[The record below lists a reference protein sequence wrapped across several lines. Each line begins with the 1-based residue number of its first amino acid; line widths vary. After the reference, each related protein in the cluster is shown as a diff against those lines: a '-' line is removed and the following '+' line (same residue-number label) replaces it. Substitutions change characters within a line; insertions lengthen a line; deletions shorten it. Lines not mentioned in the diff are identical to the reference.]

1 MARGDKGF
9 HKLSKEEHLARS
21 RKGGLATA
29 ARRRGHVLPFRGTIL
44 DVMAAAGLVGTTW
57 RAWHAFLAAL
67 FRLKLDAEQLA
78 TFQRHTERDDP
89 PVLHLIREAWMSV
102 GRRGGKS
109 IIAAVVG
116 LFKAVTF
123 DASQLARGE
132 TAVVMLLAADR
143 RQARTVLN
151 YLKGLCSLPE
161 FKDFVFR
168 VLADRIEFRTGV
180 NVEVHTA
187 SYRTTRG
194 YTLVGIICDEIAF
207 WRTDDGSANP
217 DSEVLAALRPGMAT
231 VPGALLLCL
240 SSPYA
245 AKGELFKAHERYFGR
260 PEPRVLCWNA
270 DTRSMN
276 PTVPDDE
283 IERTF
288 EDDPISAAS
297 EYGRDGRVQF
307 RRDVEAFLDGDAIR
321 AVTMQDRR
329 ELPPQSG
336 TRYLAF
342 VDPSGGSQD
351 SFTLAI
357 AHADSETAILDAV
370 REVRPPFSPD
380 GVVQQF
386 ADLLKSY
393 SITKVVGDR
402 YAGEWPRERFRVH
415 GIEYQPSDKT
425 KSDIYRELVAP
436 INGGRVE
443 LLDLPVLRAQLIA
456 LERRVARGGK
466 DSIDHGPGGR
476 DDVANAVAGALI
488 RVMPAAAGQRSRPRV
503 YFPGM
508 KEETDTMPPSN
519 VVFIDGRVQ
528 PAGVRINFPQRRK
541 DQR

>member
-1 MARGDKGF
+1 MQ
-9 HKLSKEEHLARS
+9 
-21 RKGGLATA
+21 
-29 ARRRGHVLPFRGTIL
+29 
-44 DVMAAAGLVGTTW
+44 AAGLVGQTW
-57 RAWHAFLAAL
+57 HAWTAFLACL
-67 FRLKLDAEQLA
+67 FRLALDAEQLA
-78 TFQRHTERDDP
+78 IFQRHTEREQP
-89 PVLHLIREAWMSV
+89 PVLHAIREAWMSV

-109 IIAAVVG
+109 MVAAVVA
-116 LFKAVTF
+116 LFKAITF
-123 DASQLARGE
+123 DASRLARGE
-132 TAVVMLLAADR
+132 TGVVMLLAADR

-161 FKDFVFR
+161 FKDYVFR
-168 VLADRIEFRTGV
+168 VLADRIEFKTGV

-231 VPGALLLCL
+231 VKDALLLCL

-245 AKGELFKAHERYFGR
+245 AKGELWKAIEKYFGR
-260 PEPRVLCWNA
+260 DDPRVLCWNA
-270 DTRSMN
+270 DTCSMN
-276 PTVPDDE
+276 PTVPADE
-283 IERTF
+283 IERSF

-307 RRDVEAFLDGDAIR
+307 RRDVEAFLDADAIR

-329 ELPPQSG
+329 EQPPQSG
-336 TRYLAF
+336 IRYVAF

-357 AHADSETAILDAV
+357 AHADNETAILDAV

-380 GVVQQF
+380 GVVQDF
-386 ADLLKSY
+386 TALLKSY
-393 SITKVVGDR
+393 GINKVVGDR

-415 GIEYQPSDKT
+415 GIEYQPSEKT

-476 DDVANAVAGALI
+476 DDVANAVAGALV
-488 RVMPAAAGQRSRPRV
+488 RVMPAATSKRRRARV

-508 KEETDTMPPSN
+508 PK
-519 VVFIDGRVQ
+519 Q
-528 PAGVRINFPQRRK
+528 PGTPINFPRC
-541 DQR
+541 